1 MFNTHK
7 LLRISSRD
15 RNNLADSTSN
25 FYVNVNN
32 VKPLQIAKAVI
43 VKQVTLPNTMY
54 NIDEN
59 NRSFTYNIASSPTTV
74 QIAVGQYNTT
84 TLISALQTAASAV
97 GLAITQNATTL
108 KLEFTNTTNIEYL
121 DISENPMAEV
131 LGIEYG
137 QGSGS
142 DVASFNATGLPDLA
156 GIKNV
161 FVESQALG
169 EDNLIQS
176 NSKTKNIIAIIPID
190 TAFGGYQQYLTP
202 HAEIDDNDNRT
213 HGGHN
218 KQTIDITL
226 RDSRNN
232 IIDLNGHHIEIVLKI
247 YY

>member
-1 MFNTHK
+1 MLNTHK

-15 RNNLADSTSN
+15 RDNLSDSTSN

-32 VKPLQIAKAVI
+32 VKSLQTSKAVI
-43 VKQVTLPNTMY
+43 VKQITLPNTMY

-59 NRSFTYNIASSPTTV
+59 NRSFTYSIGLSPTTI
-74 QIAVGQYNTT
+74 QIDVGQYNIDS
-84 TLISALQTAASAV
+84 LIIALQSAGINI
-97 GLAITQNATTL
+97 GLEITQNERSKKLQFTT
-108 KLEFTNTTNIEYL
+108 TTPIQYL
-121 DISENPMAEV
+121 DISFNPMAEV
-131 LGIEYG
+131 LGIDFG
-137 QGSGS
+137 KGTDS
-142 DVASFNATGLPDLA
+142 DVNSFDATALPNLA

-161 FVESQALG
+161 FIESQALG

-176 NSKTKNIIAIIPID
+176 NSKIKNIIAIIPI
-190 TAFGGYQQYLTP
+190 TTIFGGYEQYLTP
-202 HAEIDDNDNRT
+202 HAEIDDNDNKA